1 MFVTLA
7 RALSQ
12 VTRAEVGTEELKI
25 VAIFCGAGL
34 LLSLLAAMAFGLSL
48 GAEPF

>member
-1 MFVTLA
+1 MFATLA
-7 RALSQ
+7 KALSQ
-12 VTRAEVGTEELKI
+12 ATRAEVDTEELKI

-34 LLSLLAAMAFGLSL
+34 LLSLLVAMAFGLSL